1 MCWCTCCTVMGWSW
15 CSRSAAMRL
24 VDIGAVCVD
33 LPNPRSAGVSPP
45 HMPQI
50 SVWPAC
56 RHCCW
61 MGQVAQILRA
71 RLNDVLW
78 FPVSGNQSSLGWYR
92 HAAMSHSS
100 GVIVVGS
107 FSALWAV
114 FGAPPADATDVGGV
128 VVYTG
133 GYFFAALVAVLLW
146 CRRVVGHANRSPCVW
161 AGCSA
166 GFRQC
171 GDAQRRSRPC

>member
-1 MCWCTCCTVMGWSW
+1 
-15 CSRSAAMRL
+15 MRL

-56 RHCCW
+56 RHCCL
-61 MGQVAQILRA
+61 MGHVAQILRA

-78 FPVSGNQSSLGWYR
+78 LPVSGNQSSLGWYR

-114 FGAPPADATDVGGV
+114 FGAPPADATNVGGV

-146 CRRVVGHANRSPCVW
+146 CRRVVGHVNKSPCMC
-161 AGCSA
+161 AGCSL
-166 GFRQC
+166 GLRQC
-171 GDAQRRSRPC
+171 GDAHRRSLCCCVPASVPLE